1 MDLAVANWFYG
12 VLKNNKALSMIARVL
27 TEIGSWWFIVSV
39 IVLLLCFKKTRI
51 IGVFV
56 GVASLMCLIANNL
69 ILKNVIGRARP
80 FEVNAEL
87 ASICE
92 MVSYKL
98 PTDGSMAS
106 GHSASTMAVATM
118 LFIFNKKVG
127 IVAIITSIIV
137 GLTRLCLCVHF
148 LTDVIVGFIIGIT
161 FAIITYYL
169 LKYICNK
176 YSKNRGNR
184 RWKK

>member
-12 VLKNNKALSMIARVL
+12 VFNSSKALSVIARIL

-39 IVLLLCFKKTRI
+39 IILLLCFKKTRT

-56 GVASLMCLIANNL
+56 GVASIMCLIANNL
-69 ILKNVIGRARP
+69 ILKNVIDRARP
-80 FEVNAEL
+80 FEVKAEL
-87 ASICE
+87 ANICK

-98 PTDGSMAS
+98 PTDASMAS
-106 GHSASTMAVATM
+106 GHAASTMAVAVM
-118 LFIFNKKVG
+118 LFMFNKKVG
-127 IVAIITSIIV
+127 IIAIITSVFV

-148 LTDVIVGFIIGIT
+148 LTDVIVGFIMGIT

-176 YSKNRGNR
+176 YSKNRG
-184 RWKK
+184 KK